1 MKITDTSEQHNGK
14 NNKKM
19 KKKGLFIFLVPL
31 VILGFGGGLMY
42 FLKPSFLASFLPNYA
57 GVQTEKDTAKKEK
70 GFLYKMDPLI
80 VNLADAETLHYLKIK
95 IDLEST
101 EEKPNEEFEKRLPQ
115 IRDNILLLLS
125 TKERKV
131 LMDAEGKNKLRAEI
145 CEKVNQSLK
154 NFKIKDIYFTEF
166 LIQ

>member
-1 MKITDTSEQHNGK
+1 
-14 NNKKM
+14 M
-19 KKKGLFIFLVPL
+19 KKKGLFIFLAPL
-31 VILGFGGGLMY
+31 VILGLGGGLIY
-42 FLKPSFLASFLPNYA
+42 FLKPSFLTQFLPNHA
-57 GVQTEKDTAKKEK
+57 GTKTEQYMPKKEK

-95 IDLEST
+95 IDLESM

-145 CEKVNQSLK
+145 REKVNQLLK

>member
-1 MKITDTSEQHNGK
+1 
-14 NNKKM
+14 M
-19 KKKGLFIFLVPL
+19 KKKRLFIFLTPL
-31 VILGFGGGLMY
+31 ILLVLIGGFIYILQ
-42 FLKPSFLASFLPNYA
+42 PPFLADFLSNYA
-57 GVQTEKDTAKKEK
+57 GGKIEKDLPQKEK
-70 GFLYKMDPLI
+70 SFIYKMDPLI
-80 VNLADAETLHYLKIK
+80 VNLADKETLHYLKIK
-95 IDLEST
+95 IELESM

-125 TKERKV
+125 MKGRTA

-145 CEKVNQSLK
+145 REKVNQVLR

>member
-1 MKITDTSEQHNGK
+1 
-14 NNKKM
+14 M
-19 KKKGLFIFLVPL
+19 KKKGLFIFLAPL
-31 VILGFGGGLMY
+31 VILVFGGGLIY

-57 GVQTEKDTAKKEK
+57 GLQAEKDTAKKEK

-115 IRDNILLLLS
+115 IRDTILLLLS
-125 TKERKV
+125 TKERKA

-145 CEKVNQSLK
+145 REKVNQLLK

>member
-1 MKITDTSEQHNGK
+1 
-14 NNKKM
+14 M
-19 KKKGLFIFLVPL
+19 KKKRVFIFLAPL
-31 VILGFGGGLMY
+31 FILILIGGLMY
-42 FLKPSFLASFLPNYA
+42 IIKPSSLFNFLPNYPGA
-57 GVQTEKDTAKKEK
+57 KIEKNPAKKEK

-80 VNLADAETLHYLKIK
+80 VNLADKETLHYLKIK

-125 TKERKV
+125 TKERTD
-131 LMDAEGKNKLRAEI
+131 LMDAEGKNKLRTELR
-145 CEKVNQSLK
+145 EKINNLLK